1 MLHTYV
7 KKRFQYVCY
16 WVFIGWDGA
25 VAIFLSSYYCYLRLP
40 PKNYEIYAINNFD
53 WMKSVIIV
61 EEAELL
67 HRIW

>member
-1 MLHTYV
+1 MFATGYL
-7 KKRFQYVCY
+7 Q
-16 WVFIGWDGA
+16 IGWDGA

-61 EEAELL
+61 EEAGLTVTDCIL
-67 HRIW
+67 